1 MEPGCWSGALAF
13 LWPLSSDIPDFWAR
27 NAHQI
32 VATQDEKPKWG
43 QPRVEVRL
51 ALTPD
56 PGLILQSYTLGTKA
70 SPNTLD
76 TRMRTIYKVLL
87 CGPGWK
93 PPGIAL

>member
-13 LWPLSSDIPDFWAR
+13 LWPLSSDLPDFCAR

-56 PGLILQSYTLGTKA
+56 PGLILQSYTLGTKDA
-70 SPNTLD
+70 T
-76 TRMRTIYKVLL
+76 
-87 CGPGWK
+87 GG
-93 PPGIAL
+93 GISQHTGHQNADHL